1 MLWIPITVAAAFF
14 QNLRSALQRQL
25 KSELSDLG
33 AASVRFLYALPF
45 ALMWLAL
52 ITFLSEASLPA
63 VNSDFTGWVIGA
75 AIAQIIFTFLLMW
88 LFSLSNFTVGT
99 ALSKTEVTQ
108 VILLEALL
116 LHESV
121 SGRGLVAILIAFVG
135 VMIMTL
141 GRNRLSLR
149 ALFSS
154 LAQKGTV
161 IGLICGF
168 ALGLSSVFFRGAAL
182 SLEGSGI
189 VMRSAFTL
197 AVATAIQTLLLLLW
211 LRVFQPGQIRRTIS
225 QWRSCAM
232 VGFAG
237 WVASIFWFMAFT
249 LTHAAYVRALGQIEL
264 IFTFLASVFFFREKV
279 SRAEI
284 AGVIL
289 LSGAIILLIVEKPV

>member
-45 ALMWLAL
+45 ALTWLAL
-52 ITFLSEASLPA
+52 VTFLSEASLPA
-63 VNSDFTGWVIGA
+63 VNSDFAGWIIGG

-88 LFSLSNFTVGT
+88 LFSFSNFTVGT
-99 ALSKTEVTQ
+99 ARSKTEVIQ

-116 LHESV
+116 LHENV

-182 SLEGSGI
+182 SLEDSGI

-197 AVATAIQTLLLLLW
+197 AVATAIQTLILFVW
-211 LRVFQPGQIRRTIS
+211 LRVFQPGQIRRTVG
-225 QWRSCAM
+225 QWRSCAL

-237 WVASIFWFMAFT
+237 WAASIFWFMAFT

>member
-25 KSELSDLG
+25 KSELSDMG

-99 ALSKTEVTQ
+99 ALSKTEVIQ

-211 LRVFQPGQIRRTIS
+211 LRVFQPGQIRRTVG
-225 QWRSCAM
+225 QWRSCAL

-237 WVASIFWFMAFT
+237 WAASIFWFMVFT

-264 IFTFLASVFFFREKV
+264 IFTFLASAFFFREKV
-279 SRAEI
+279 SSTEI
-284 AGVIL
+284 AGVTL
-289 LSGAIILLIVEKPV
+289 LSGAIILLVV

>member
-1 MLWIPITVAAAFF
+1 
-14 QNLRSALQRQL
+14 
-25 KSELSDLG
+25 
-33 AASVRFLYALPF
+33 
-45 ALMWLAL
+45 
-52 ITFLSEASLPA
+52 
-63 VNSDFTGWVIGA
+63 
-75 AIAQIIFTFLLMW
+75 
-88 LFSLSNFTVGT
+88 
-99 ALSKTEVTQ
+99 
-108 VILLEALL
+108 
-116 LHESV
+116 
-121 SGRGLVAILIAFVG
+121 
-135 VMIMTL
+135 MTL

-197 AVATAIQTLLLLLW
+197 AVATAIQTLLLLW

-237 WVASIFWFMAFT
+237 WAASIFWFMAFT

-289 LSGAIILLIVEKPV
+289 LSGAIILLIMEKPV

>member
-45 ALMWLAL
+45 ALTWLAL
-52 ITFLSEASLPA
+52 VTFLSEASLPA
-63 VNSDFTGWVIGA
+63 VNSDFAGWIIGG
-75 AIAQIIFTFLLMW
+75 AIAQILFTFLLMW
-88 LFSLSNFTVGT
+88 LFSFSNFTVGT
-99 ALSKTEVTQ
+99 ALSKTEVIQ

-121 SGRGLVAILIAFVG
+121 SGRGLVAILIAFIG
-135 VMIMTL
+135 VMVMTL
-141 GRNRLSLR
+141 GRNRLSPR
-149 ALFSS
+149 TLFSG
-154 LAQKGTV
+154 LAQKTTV
-161 IGLICGF
+161 IGLACGL

-182 SLEGSGI
+182 SLEDSGI

-197 AVATAIQTLLLLLW
+197 AVATAIQTLILFVW
-211 LRVFQPGQIRRTIS
+211 LRVFQPGQIRRTVG
-225 QWRSCAM
+225 QWRSCAL

-237 WVASIFWFMAFT
+237 WAASIFWFMAFT

-264 IFTFLASVFFFREKV
+264 IFTFLASAFFFREKV
-279 SRAEI
+279 SSTEN

-289 LSGAIILLIVEKPV
+289 LSGAIILLVV

>member
-45 ALMWLAL
+45 ALTWLAL
-52 ITFLSEASLPA
+52 VTFLLEASLPA
-63 VNSDFTGWVIGA
+63 VNSDFAGWVIGG
-75 AIAQIIFTFLLMW
+75 AIAQILFTFLLMW
-88 LFSLSNFTVGT
+88 LFSFSNFTVGT
-99 ALSKTEVTQ
+99 ALSKTEVIQ

-121 SGRGLVAILIAFVG
+121 SGRGLVAILIAFIG
-135 VMIMTL
+135 VMVMTL
-141 GRNRLSLR
+141 GRNRLSAR
-149 ALFSS
+149 TLFSG
-154 LAQKGTV
+154 LTQKTTV
-161 IGLICGF
+161 IGLACGF

-182 SLEGSGI
+182 SLEDSGI

-197 AVATAIQTLLLLLW
+197 AVATAIQTLILLVW
-211 LRVFQPGQIRRTIS
+211 LRVFQPGQIRRTVV

-237 WVASIFWFMAFT
+237 WAASIFWFMAFT

-264 IFTFLASVFFFREKV
+264 IFTFLASAFFFREKV
-279 SRAEI
+279 SRTEM

-289 LSGAIILLIVEKPV
+289 LSGAIILLVV